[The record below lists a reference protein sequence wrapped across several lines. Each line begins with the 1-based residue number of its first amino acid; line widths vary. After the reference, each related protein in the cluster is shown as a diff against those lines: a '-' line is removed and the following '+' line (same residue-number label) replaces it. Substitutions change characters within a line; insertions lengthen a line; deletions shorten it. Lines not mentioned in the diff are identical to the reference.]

1 MGYWPDRL
9 VRPKS
14 PVLVGRRV
22 LLRQLSP
29 HDFEEWR
36 AVRRSSAAWLEPWEP
51 RRWPNG
57 PDVVEDQH
65 AFAARC
71 AARLADYRDGTGYG
85 FGLFANGTFTGE
97 INISQVFRGALQS
110 CSAGYWVAET
120 HAGNGYVPEGM
131 VLAMRFIFEELG
143 LHRLEIGI
151 IPRNAASLRVP
162 EKLGLR
168 YEGLA
173 ERLVEI
179 NGVWED
185 HYRFGITFEEWV
197 ERREELLNAW
207 VY

>member
-1 MGYWPDRL
+1 
-9 VRPKS
+9 
-14 PVLVGRRV
+14 
-22 LLRQLSP
+22 
-29 HDFEEWR
+29 
-36 AVRRSSAAWLEPWEP
+36 
-51 RRWPNG
+51 
-57 PDVVEDQH
+57 VVEDQH